1 MNHKEEYNKDI
12 DMSHSYQHNV
22 YVKTMRFKESGFMYC
37 GHHHTYDHVTLV
49 ASGKVRVK
57 FGAVPEGNLPEEEK
71 EYTGSS
77 MFVTRSYREH
87 EITALEDKTVCS
99 CIHAIKTTDNEIVDP
114 DFLIDTLWSTNKGEL
129 FRMVSDRYEKDM
141 IPFIPRRH
149 I

>member
-1 MNHKEEYNKDI
+1 MAAPEIKILALSNIFSRMMYFRDKGDVENGHK
-12 DMSHSYQHNV
+12 HV
-22 YVKTMRFKESGFMYC
+22 
-37 GHHHTYDHVTLV
+37 YDHATQVSYGSVLVEVLDDEGTVT
-49 ASGKVRVK
+49 ASKVFNAPNMIFIDKDK
-57 FGAVPEGNLPEEEK
+57 FH
-71 EYTGSS
+71 
-77 MFVTRSYREH
+77 R
-87 EITALEDKTVCS
+87 ITALEDKTVCS